1 MSRNRRNLALLF
13 RAPKKKD
20 GVPPASPLPRQ
31 PAGDDKK
38 IRIRSMRILLAIY
51 FLQGMC
57 FYGPV
62 ATLYRLSAG
71 ISVFQIGVIESISLG
86 LALALELPWGWVADR
101 IGHRRTIVF
110 CTFLFAVSKV
120 VFWRAETFGGFLAE
134 RVLLAVTV
142 SGLSGCDA
150 AYLSAC
156 AGETGAHRAFG
167 AWEAV
172 QTAGLL
178 AAAATSSLF
187 LGDNYRLAGL
197 WTVASY
203 SAAALL
209 SLGLGEPEGAA
220 PRSADGPRPRL
231 AAALRKSL
239 GLAPFLAGAALLSG
253 TAQFVTVF
261 LNQLIYRRAGI
272 PTGWF
277 GVLYGG
283 VTVAALLGSRSHRVS
298 ARLGR
303 RKAGAVLCLAAA
315 GACALALLPVPA
327 LAVLGV
333 VTLRVAAALFSPL
346 SLAVQTD
353 RADPAGRATQL
364 SCNAMVADFVTLA
377 LTPALGRA
385 ADVGVPLALLI
396 SAGACLLGAALVWRG
411 LGLALFPPK
420 GRQTVNKV

>member
-13 RAPKKKD
+13 A
-20 GVPPASPLPRQ
+20 V
-31 PAGDDKK
+31 
-38 IRIRSMRILLAIY
+38 Y
-51 FLQGMC
+51 FFQGMC

-71 ISVFQIGVIESISLG
+71 ISVFEIGVIESISLG
-86 LALALELPWGWVADR
+86 LSLALELPWGWVADR

-110 CTFLFAVSKV
+110 CTFLFALSKV
-120 VFWRAETFGGFLAE
+120 VFWRAATFGGFLAE

-156 AGETGAHRAFG
+156 AGEREAHRAFG
-167 AWEAV
+167 TWEAV

-178 AAAATSSLF
+178 VAAGASSLF
-187 LGDNYRLAGL
+187 LRDNYRLAGL
-197 WTVASY
+197 WTVVSY

-220 PRSADGPRPRL
+220 PRAGEAVRPG
-231 AAALRKSL
+231 L
-239 GLAPFLAGAALLSG
+239 GATLGRTWAIAPFLVGAALLSG

-272 PTGWF
+272 PTAWF

-283 VTVAALLGSRSHRVS
+283 VTVAALLGSRSHRLS
-298 ARLGR
+298 ARWGQR
-303 RKAGAVLCLAAA
+303 RAGAVLCLAAA
-315 GACALALLPVPA
+315 GSCALALCPHPA
-327 LAVLGV
+327 PAALGIV
-333 VTLRVAAALFSPL
+333 GLRVAAALFSPL
-346 SLAVQTD
+346 SLAVQTAG
-353 RADPAGRATQL
+353 ADPVGRATQL
-364 SCNAMVADFVTLA
+364 SCNAMVGDLVTLA

-385 ADVGVPLALLI
+385 ADAGVPLALLI
-396 SAGACLLGAALVWRG
+396 SAGACLVGGGLVWAG
-411 LGLALFPPK
+411 D
-420 GRQTVNKV
+420 